1 MFDPFNYY
9 SYGSSWIWMQ
19 RGCNLTSPG
28 SDESVNGSGAGQQ
41 CNHGGQ
47 PTDEQVCAHIFST
60 LVGGVFYIFAVL
72 LCLALCATFCGCTT
86 SKSATSTE
94 QHRIEHLMSRM
105 DSVINTRQVVQQDS
119 SWRELIMHQF
129 QSIREKNDTSHT
141 VVVDT
146 AGRVIKE
153 TLIIRTEK
161 ESNSETDRQEREVM
175 LHRLEMMDSTLS
187 IMQQQLIHSDSLLQA
202 KETVIEKP
210 VEKKLSSWQQARLW
224 LANAVLVAIA
234 AAAAVFIF
242 RKRAWWLSV
251 LRRLFK

>member
-1 MFDPFNYY
+1 MFNELDPL
-9 SYGSSWIWMQ
+9 SLQLLQLPSQQLHSPDMQ
-19 RGCNLTSPG
+19 KLSRDDLLKEG
-28 SDESVNGSGAGQQ
+28 VRNGLCGF
-41 CNHGGQ
+41 
-47 PTDEQVCAHIFST
+47 VST
-60 LVGGVFYIFAVL
+60 IIGFILGIVL
-72 LCLALCATFCGCTT
+72 ISLFEGCTT
-86 SKSATSTE
+86 PKSVTTSE

-153 TLIIRTEK
+153 TLIIQTEK
-161 ESNSETDRQEREVM
+161 ESNSETDRHEREVM
-175 LHRLEMMDSTLS
+175 LHRLEVMDSTLS
-187 IMQQQLIHSDSLLQA
+187 VMQQQLIHSDSLLQA

-234 AAAAVFIF
+234 AAAAVFVI